1 MNTILSDFNTNG
13 KLSVYNYNI
22 LGVSLYII
30 LEKEQIEFFNKF
42 IERLLSMEDWKYSK
56 KCLAIDFLREKAVYE
71 NFDNYIKNIPEWSWD
86 DVIKNSLSSIN
97 NTLDK
102 LEPFYIEKYKSH
114 KRDIKIVDILKD

>member
-1 MNTILSDFNTNG
+1 MCLIPHIRIQHLKFFYV
-13 KLSVYNYNI
+13 LVY
-22 LGVSLYII
+22 
-30 LEKEQIEFFNKF
+30 
-42 IERLLSMEDWKYSK
+42 
-56 KCLAIDFLREKAVYE
+56 VYYL
-71 NFDNYIKNIPEWSWD
+71 FDNYIKNIPEWSWD